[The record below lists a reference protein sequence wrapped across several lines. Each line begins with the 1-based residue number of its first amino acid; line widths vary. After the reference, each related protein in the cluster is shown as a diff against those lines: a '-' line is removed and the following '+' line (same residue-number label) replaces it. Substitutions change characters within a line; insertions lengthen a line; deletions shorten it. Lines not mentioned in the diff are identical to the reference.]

1 MAADDYGHAGDA
13 LTITERRPAADTT
26 RSGVRGR
33 HLALAAVGLLVA
45 SYLSLTVAVVPI
57 PLRDLFSPS
66 PEQWQLL
73 TLSRIPRVLSIL
85 LAGAALSVAGLI
97 MQRITQ
103 NSFVSPSTSGTTEAA
118 ILGVL
123 IATMFTPGESL
134 LIKMTLAIAVSLAGT
149 FGFLAIL
156 RRMPHREPIV
166 VALVG
171 LMYGGIIGAVTVF
184 IAYQLDLLQLL
195 EIWSSGSFSAA
206 MAGQYEP
213 LFLVLLVGAV
223 GYAYADRFTV
233 VGMGREFATNLG
245 VSYQSVLNIGIVVVS
260 VMAAVVIVVVG
271 TIPFLGL
278 IVPNVVS
285 LLMGDQVRRA
295 LPVTA
300 LAGAGF
306 VLVCD
311 VLGRIVRFPYE
322 VPVGTVA
329 GVIGAGVF
337 IWLVLRSA
345 AGKEAHG

>member
-1 MAADDYGHAGDA
+1 MA
-13 LTITERRPAADTT
+13 I
-26 RSGVRGR
+26 
-33 HLALAAVGLLVA
+33 AAVVLAIAAALSTTVGVVSIPVTDLL
-45 SYLSLTVAVVPI
+45 
-57 PLRDLFSPS
+57 DPS

-73 TLSRIPRVLSIL
+73 SLSRIPRVLAIL

-123 IATMFTPGESL
+123 IATLLFPGESL
-134 LIKMTLAIAVSLAGT
+134 LAKMLMAIAVSLIGT
-149 FGFLAIL
+149 FGFLQIL
-156 RRMPHREPIV
+156 NRMPGRDPIV

-171 LMYGGIIGAVTVF
+171 LMYGGVIGAVTVF
-184 IAYQLDLLQLL
+184 VAYRVDLLQLL

-206 MAGQYEP
+206 IAGQYEP
-213 LFLVLLVGAV
+213 LFLVVVVGAI
-223 GYAYADRFTV
+223 GYLYADRFTV

-245 VSYQSVLNIGIVVVS
+245 VSYRTVRNVGLGIVS
-260 VMAAVVIVVVG
+260 VMAATVVVVVG
-271 TIPFLGL
+271 AIPFLGL

-285 LLMGDQVRRA
+285 LLMGDHVRRS

-306 VLVCD
+306 VLACD
-311 VLGRIVRFPYE
+311 VLGRVIRFPYE

-329 GVIGAGVF
+329 GVLGAAIFV
-337 IWLVLRSA
+337 WLVMRSA
-345 AGKEAHG
+345 SGKEAHG